1 MYTHNVYTRLLP
13 ETVLKNRLKFVTIS
27 IEWTLI
33 ETKFHWS
40 TRFQIFASASYLLSD
55 LFSPDDVHA
64 LPAINTT
71 EQEQGT
77 EDEESYEA
85 DFLDISFGEDEED
98 DTAVASKVLVAHYVE
113 TRVLMSTVKKLT

>member
-1 MYTHNVYTRLLP
+1 MCTLAFYRKP
-13 ETVLKNRLKFVTIS
+13 FLKNRFKFVTVY
-27 IEWTLI
+27 IESTLI
-33 ETKFHWS
+33 ETKIHWS

-85 DFLDISFGEDEED
+85 DFLDISFGDDEED
-98 DTAVASKVLVAHYVE
+98 DTAVASKVLVVHYVE
-113 TRVLMSTVKKLT
+113 TRVLISTVKKLT

>member
-1 MYTHNVYTRLLP
+1 MCTLAFYRKP
-13 ETVLKNRLKFVTIS
+13 FLKNRFNFVTVY
-27 IEWTLI
+27 IESTLI
-33 ETKFHWS
+33 ETKIHWS

-85 DFLDISFGEDEED
+85 DFLDISFGDDEED
-98 DTAVASKVLVAHYVE
+98 DTAVASKVRVAHFVE
-113 TRVLMSTVKKLT
+113 TRVLISTVKKLT

>member
-1 MYTHNVYTRLLP
+1 M
-13 ETVLKNRLKFVTIS
+13 
-27 IEWTLI
+27 
-33 ETKFHWS
+33 
-40 TRFQIFASASYLLSD
+40 LSD

-98 DTAVASKVLVAHYVE
+98 DTAVASKVLVAYYVE
-113 TRVLMSTVKKLT
+113 TRVLMNIVKKLT

>member
-13 ETVLKNRLKFVTIS
+13 ETVLKKSFQICDCLHWIDANRDQN
-27 IEWTLI
+27 
-33 ETKFHWS
+33 HWS

-85 DFLDISFGEDEED
+85 DFLDISFGDDEED

-113 TRVLMSTVKKLT
+113 TRVLISTVKKLT